1 MKSTQSPMQ
10 RIKRVMDYYYK
21 KGANKESVNKVYK
34 NILKGKYE
42 ETNKPSKIISG
53 EF

>member
-21 KGANKESVNKVYK
+21 MGTNKESVNKVYK
-34 NILKGKYE
+34 NILKIKYE
-42 ETNKPSKIISG
+42 ETNKSS
-53 EF
+53 

>member
-34 NILKGKYE
+34 NILKAKYE
-42 ETNKPSKIISG
+42 ETNKPS
-53 EF
+53 